1 VSMYADNDGDEGGSM
16 YADKDGEESGSMY
29 GDKRQRRMWVDVR

>member
-1 VSMYADNDGDEGGSM
+1 MSMYADNDGDEGGSM